1 MIFALVYVPARE
13 SVQCSATFAAISISG
28 PLSALDLGNRQQ
40 ELAQIVIEA
49 ADSISIALGYTVGG
63 MQSAPVGVAR
73 TAGE

>member
-1 MIFALVYVPARE
+1 VAAPIRDRTGGIA
-13 SVQCSATFAAISISG
+13 AAISISG

-63 MQSAPVGVAR
+63 VQSAPVGVAR